1 MIRHISTGILIIL
14 FVFALSLT
22 ASAAEVYKKYTLP
35 SEGEDYFKIVAGEK
49 TMTFTFFD
57 GDAKLIT
64 VIRKTEVHRKDGNI
78 YLGKDLI
85 LDPNSFRF
93 GDHNFPLENI
103 DRTMVDID
111 RDKGVTITFTRKSES
126 QSQRPSRHKN
136 VISVDKPIKVNK
148 GDFLRGSVIGFWSD
162 INIDGEINQDVFSLF
177 GNITLGEDAVVRGD
191 IVALNGTIN
200 GSGKATVYGEFAET
214 DFEGKSWKK
223 HWRKRWQYEDNFPLI
238 AHFYYNR
245 VDGAAP
251 YLGIKYVDEDS
262 LYPTVTAYG
271 GYAFS
276 SKRWRYFL
284 GFEQY
289 FFKARPITIG
299 GDIYQRLASPDDWI
313 ISEAENTAFA
323 LIATEDYKDYYEAR
337 GGYGFV
343 RWTPFVGNSY
353 EIGVR
358 GERQSWLD
366 AHPSLW
372 SLFGGS
378 KRFPDN
384 FYAFGEFPHAL
395 AKEQFDG
402 KDLTALEF
410 KASYETPDY
419 DKDLIKSFWMAQGEI
434 EWSPDS
440 WSGDFDYT
448 RYFGTGTRY
457 QKLNEYSG
465 LLVRLAAGSADGMLP
480 MNKKFF
486 MGGLG
491 TLYGYRHKE
500 YYGDQFWMAD
510 IEYHLILPHSDF
522 DGWLFYN
529 VAQIGDGIRDLGDF
543 EVKHCLGVGLSLNSD
558 IRLNVAQ
565 RLDKSGAA
573 PRLYVRIG
581 RLF

>member
-1 MIRHISTGILIIL
+1 MSRYTSTRLLIL
-14 FVFALSLT
+14 LSLLLMSLT
-22 ASAAEVYKKYTLP
+22 TSAADGYKKYSLP
-35 SEGEDYFKIVAGEK
+35 SEGSDYFKIVAGER

-57 GDAKLIT
+57 GDNKLIT

-78 YLGKDLI
+78 YLGKNLI
-85 LDPNSFRF
+85 LDPSSFRF
-93 GDHNFPLENI
+93 GDRNFPLEDI
-103 DRTMVDID
+103 DRTTVDID
-111 RDKGVTITFTRKSES
+111 RDNGVTVTFTRKGDS
-126 QSQRPSRHKN
+126 QSQRPSRHRN
-136 VISVDKPIKVNK
+136 VISVDKSINIAQ

-162 INIDGEINQDVFSLF
+162 ISIEGEINQDVISLF
-177 GNITLGEDAVVRGD
+177 GDINLGENAVVRGD
-191 IVALNGTIN
+191 IVAFNGTIN

-223 HWRKRWQYEDNFPLI
+223 RWRKQWQYEENFPLI

-262 LYPTVTAYG
+262 LYPTITAYG
-271 GYAFS
+271 SYAFAS
-276 SKRWRYFL
+276 ERWRYFL

-289 FFKARPITIG
+289 FYKARPITLG
-299 GDIYQRLASPDDWI
+299 GNIYQKLASPDDWI

-353 EIGVR
+353 EVGIR
-358 GERQSWLD
+358 GEHQRWLD
-366 AHPSLW
+366 AHPNLW
-372 SLFGGS
+372 SLFGGN

-384 FYAFGEFPHAL
+384 FYSFGESSHEL

-402 KDLTALEF
+402 KDLTALEL
-410 KASYETPDY
+410 KVSYETPDL
-419 DKDLIKSFWMAQGEI
+419 DKDMIESFWTGQGVI

-440 WSGDFDYT
+440 WSGDFNYT
-448 RYFGTGTRY
+448 RYFGTGVRY

-486 MGGLG
+486 IGGLG
-491 TLYGYRHKE
+491 TLYGYRQKE

-510 IEYHLILPHSDF
+510 IEYHLTLPHSDF

-558 IRLNVAQ
+558 IRLNIAQ

-573 PRLYVRIG
+573 PRLYIRIG